1 MVTPFSQYVK
11 NVALMNVMQL
21 VKGEERWTMI
31 DNHTWDMILG
41 KSGRLPGALAPEIV
55 ELAKEKGYEFVD
67 TDPQANYPDALDQYR
82 KEMDE
87 NGWEYGEDDE
97 ELFELAM
104 HDRQYRDY
112 KSGVAKKRFE
122 EELMRAKDAALS
134 KGAVSEEE
142 VKKLKRAK
150 ADPVVAPSKGQVLW
164 EVSVDGPSLAPF
176 VGRKYQHDEVFCYIS
191 TPWGEYEKIY
201 TGFTGRVVEVCAQQ
215 GAVVNKGDVIA
226 YVQRSDIFA
235 YLLFHGRL
243 SIGVGMY

>member
-1 MVTPFSQYVK
+1 MLWIS
-11 NVALMNVMQL
+11 
-21 VKGEERWTMI
+21 I
-31 DNHTWDMILG
+31 
-41 KSGRLPGALAPEIV
+41 
-55 ELAKEKGYEFVD
+55 AKKWMKTV
-67 TDPQANYPDALDQYR
+67 
-82 KEMDE
+82 
-87 NGWEYGEDDE
+87 
-97 ELFELAM
+97 

-134 KGAVSEEE
+134 KGVVSEEE

-235 YLLFHGRL
+235 
-243 SIGVGMY
+243 